1 MLNKVVLPYTIWYTG
16 LEKILRL
23 NLDKG
28 IDAVTN
34 ISTKATLNGTSVND
48 LVSAIFNPK
57 TKSIDITIRSDARMD
72 VDGEMEISLSYSD
85 AKTHESILVVSVR
98 SHENTATEAPEEVKQ
113 TKLTLL
119 NGQSHTVGAADEQ
132 VVYSFDLVNRNVT
145 DEFATYGDVKDM
157 LIGLGVTD
165 SGEKDQYTILLEGD
179 NLVLSKENDP
189 SYRKVINLAKYH
201 DEVSGEPLNVE
212 DLKRDILSIVDGK
225 LPDFEML
232 MNDILAEAVKKDA
245 QLKVDIL
252 HEVDGK
258 IPNGDTIKQEILAD
272 VNPRIPDKETLK
284 TEILES
290 AGEKDTALKTA
301 ILEEVGTRT
310 TQNNQ
315 SLKQEIMGE
324 VDGKL
329 PNTAVLKE
337 DILGEVDTKI
347 TTNNQTF
354 KSTVMSE
361 VDSKIPDVSVVKS
374 EILNEVNPRLL
385 DKETLK
391 QEILSAVPTP
401 ANYTLTMEEDNLVL
415 GKEGDDSYRK
425 VINLA
430 KYRDE
435 NTGNIDIYSF
445 IRKLERSNDEN
456 RSHFASEILYS
467 SNLSAQ
473 LNDNKDIEIYNTPN
487 YYYNAEHITTPYK
500 VLTIS
505 HDILSSQTVDVEQI
519 KKDILSAITIPKAET
534 IKEEILQALPTI
546 PNYTLTLNENTL
558 TLGKEGDSEYVKTI
572 DLSKYVNG
580 PAIDTEQ
587 LKRDIIAAIH
597 IPDENAIKQN
607 ILAEV
612 NPKLIDKDT
621 FKQEILSALPAK
633 DEYSLELTED
643 MLVLTKTN
651 DPSYRKEI
659 NLSKYH
665 DEVGQPINVESLK
678 TDILSQVDTKISAIP
693 KHNMT
698 ADEILNVLD
707 NENDPEKFNN
717 LANAIMIQFTSTDN
731 HLRFHKTDSA
741 YEIVLD
747 PDGDGELLTLSTPIL
762 TIPFTSLRELP
773 TATQSEPVTIE
784 KILALL
790 KDKSK
795 ASVVGEIAETLGI
808 TRPTP
813 GSALIITPTVENGIF
828 KPNPMTEVDFTNDFY
843 TKAKVDALLSTA
855 APSGPIEGHGRPDK
869 KAELNDAKIG
879 TTYVD
884 LDKTD
889 GAYIWMKKS
898 KWVVIEGDTGEV
910 DFAQTIFTHCKI
922 RRVNDTVIITPNK
935 SNNSTLK
942 RDIIEEIFDHN
953 NSIKLSHYSK
963 NGWEPLTETVVP
975 ITWIYDSNQTVGD
988 ISWEIIPDQDNK
1000 YVSYT
1005 GRVIFYKG
1013 IDEGMDIKLEPDY
1026 GLFGKDSENWILSMG
1041 LNDNIIMIYQ
1051 QFIYQTDA
1059 VWPELSN

>member
-1 MLNKVVLPYTIWYTG
+1 MLNKVVLPYTIWYTE

-23 NLDKG
+23 NLDKR
-28 IDAVTN
+28 IDAVSN
-34 ISTKATLNGTSVND
+34 ISTKATLNGSSVND

-85 AKTHESILVVSVR
+85 AKTHESVLVVSVR
-98 SHENTATEAPEEVKQ
+98 SHENTATENTEEVKQ

-132 VVYSFDLVNRNVT
+132 VVYSFNLVDRNVT

-157 LIGLGVTD
+157 LMGLGVTD

-225 LPDFEML
+225 IPNVETLRS
-232 MNDILAEAVKKDA
+232 DILSEVATKDA

-272 VNPRIPDKETLK
+272 VNPRIPDKDTLK
-284 TEILES
+284 TEILEA
-290 AGEKDTALKTA
+290 AGEKDTVLKTA

-361 VDSKIPDVSVVKS
+361 VDSKIPDVSAVKS

-385 DKETLK
+385 DKETFK
-391 QEILSAVPTP
+391 QEILSAIPTP

-425 VINLA
+425 VINLS

-435 NTGNIDIYSF
+435 VTG
-445 IRKLERSNDEN
+445 
-456 RSHFASEILYS
+456 
-467 SNLSAQ
+467 
-473 LNDNKDIEIYNTPN
+473 
-487 YYYNAEHITTPYK
+487 
-500 VLTIS
+500 
-505 HDILSSQTVDVEQI
+505 QTVDVEQI
-519 KKDILSAITIPKAET
+519 KRDILASITIPNAET
-534 IKEEILQALPTI
+534 IKEEIRQSLPTI

-558 TLGKEGDSEYVKTI
+558 TLGKEGDSEYSKTI

-580 PAIDTEQ
+580 PAVDTEQ
-587 LKRDIIAAIH
+587 LKQDIIATIH
-597 IPDENAIKQN
+597 IPDENTIKQN

-621 FKQEILSALPAK
+621 FKQEILSAIPTK

-643 MLVLTKTN
+643 TLVLTKTN
-651 DPSYRKEI
+651 DSSYRKEI

-665 DEVGQPINVESLK
+665 DEIGQPINVESLK
-678 TDILSQVDTKISAIP
+678 SDILSHVDTELS
-693 KHNMT
+693 NY
-698 ADEILNVLD
+698 ELD
-707 NENDPEKFNN
+707 DRLTINDPTVSDDG
-717 LANAIMIQFTSTDN
+717 LI
-731 HLRFHKTDSA
+731 HFH
-741 YEIVLD
+741 
-747 PDGDGELLTLSTPIL
+747 PDGANGGS
-762 TIPFTSLRELP
+762 SL
-773 TATQSEPVTIE
+773 
-784 KILALL
+784 
-790 KDKSK
+790 D
-795 ASVVGEIAETLGI
+795 
-808 TRPTP
+808 
-813 GSALIITPTVENGIF
+813 
-828 KPNPMTEVDFTNDFY
+828 
-843 TKAKVDALLSTA
+843 LSTA
-855 APSGPIEGHGRPDK
+855 FVPRKQLPSLLTNNILEGHGRPDK
-869 KAELNDAKIG
+869 KAELNNAKIG

-898 KWVVIEGDTGEV
+898 KWVVIEGDTGEREFNQSLIH
-910 DFAQTIFTHCKI
+910 DCII
-922 RRVNDTVIITPNK
+922 RRINNTVIITPR
-935 SNNSTLK
+935 ST
-942 RDIIEEIFDHN
+942 
-953 NSIKLSHYSK
+953 
-963 NGWEPLTETVVP
+963 
-975 ITWIYDSNQTVGD
+975 
-988 ISWEIIPDQDNK
+988 
-1000 YVSYT
+1000 
-1005 GRVIFYKG
+1005 
-1013 IDEGMDIKLEPDY
+1013 M
-1026 GLFGKDSENWILSMG
+1026 DSEIKRELFEV
-1041 LNDNIIMIYQ
+1041 DDFRY
-1051 QFIYQTDA
+1051 TDSSTNSSKISHSFKKGFRA
-1059 VWPELSN
+1059 YS

>member
-23 NLDKG
+23 NLDKK

-98 SHENTATEAPEEVKQ
+98 SHENTATETPEEVKQ

-119 NGQSHTVGAADEQ
+119 NGQSHTVGAAEEQ

-165 SGEKDQYTILLEGD
+165 SGEKDQYTIALEGD

-252 HEVDGK
+252 HEVDSK

-272 VNPRIPDKETLK
+272 VNPRIPDKDTLK

-290 AGEKDTALKTA
+290 AGEKDAALKTA
-301 ILEEVGTRT
+301 ILEEIGTRT

-374 EILNEVNPRLL
+374 EILGEVNPKLL

-415 GKEGDDSYRK
+415 SKEGDASYRK

-435 NTGNIDIYSF
+435 VAGSTNDLYSF
-445 IRKLERSNDEN
+445 INALEMSTDQI
-456 RSHFASEILYS
+456 RSHYASEILYS
-467 SNLSAQ
+467 SNLSAK
-473 LNDNKDIEIYNTPN
+473 LNDQKDIEIYNN
-487 YYYNAEHITTPYK
+487 SSYYNSNGDK
-500 VLTIS
+500 VSDSYRILTIS
-505 HDILSSQTVDVEQI
+505 HTILSSQNVDVEQI
-519 KKDILSAITIPKAET
+519 KKDILAAITIPKAET

-580 PAIDTEQ
+580 PAVDTEQ

-621 FKQEILSALPAK
+621 FKTEVLAAVPTHKMTAVEILDTLAYYG
-633 DEYSLELTED
+633 DEGDFSKFLILAGQLLISLSDENRLVFRKTE
-643 MLVLTKTN
+643 N
-651 DPSYRKEI
+651 S
-659 NLSKYH
+659 
-665 DEVGQPINVESLK
+665 
-678 TDILSQVDTKISAIP
+678 
-693 KHNMT
+693 
-698 ADEILNVLD
+698 
-707 NENDPEKFNN
+707 
-717 LANAIMIQFTSTDN
+717 
-731 HLRFHKTDSA
+731 
-741 YEIVLD
+741 YEIAFD
-747 PDGDGELLTLSTPIL
+747 ADDIGGAAPLSTTIL
-762 TIPFTSLRELP
+762 TIPFSSLREIP

-790 KDKSK
+790 KDESK

-808 TRPTP
+808 TRPIP
-813 GSALIITPTVENGIF
+813 GSALIITPTVKNGIF

-843 TKAKVDALLSTA
+843 TKSKVDALLSNA
-855 APSGPIEGHGRPDK
+855 SPSGPIEGHGRPDK
-869 KAELNDAKIG
+869 KAELENAKIG

-889 GAYIWMKKS
+889 GASIWMKKS
-898 KWVVIEGDTGEV
+898 KWVVIEGDTGDITLNSGMFNTDV
-910 DFAQTIFTHCKI
+910 KI
-922 RRVNDTVIITPNK
+922 RRINNTVIITPSLTTISDIKRDIFTITLDATIENTNTTAAMHIDK
-935 SNNSTLK
+935 LGFTPLVTSTYESTWYFTSNNSITGNPILNEKFVDQLNTQKYLSFSCRFEFLK
-942 RDIIEEIFDHN
+942 AID
-953 NSIKLSHYSK
+953 
-963 NGWEPLTETVVP
+963 NG
-975 ITWIYDSNQTVGD
+975 
-988 ISWEIIPDQDNK
+988 
-1000 YVSYT
+1000 
-1005 GRVIFYKG
+1005 F
-1013 IDEGMDIKLEPDY
+1013 DIKFIPDY
-1026 GLFGKDSENWILSMG
+1026 GVFFDL
-1041 LNDNIIMIYQ
+1041 DNIDFDYKVNLPFVDYFNIAYRL
-1051 QFIYQTDA
+1051 FTYETHD

>member
-23 NLDKG
+23 NLDKE
-28 IDAVTN
+28 IDSVTN
-34 ISTKATLNGTSVND
+34 IYTKATLNGSSIND

-85 AKTHESILVVSVR
+85 AKTHESVLVVSVR
-98 SHENTATEAPEEVKQ
+98 SHEKIATENPKEVKQ
-113 TKLTLL
+113 TKLTLR
-119 NGQSHTVGAADEQ
+119 NGESHTVGAADEQ
-132 VVYSFDLVNRNVT
+132 VVYSFNLVDRNVT

-225 LPDFEML
+225 LPNVETL
-232 MNDILAEAVKKDA
+232 KSDILAEADTKDA

-272 VNPRIPDKETLK
+272 VNPRIPDKDTLK
-284 TEILES
+284 TEILEA
-290 AGEKDTALKTA
+290 AGEKDTVLKTA

-401 ANYTLTMEEDNLVL
+401 ANYTLTMEGDNLVL

-425 VINLA
+425 VINLS
-430 KYRDE
+430 KYHDE
-435 NTGNIDIYSF
+435 VTG
-445 IRKLERSNDEN
+445 
-456 RSHFASEILYS
+456 
-467 SNLSAQ
+467 
-473 LNDNKDIEIYNTPN
+473 
-487 YYYNAEHITTPYK
+487 
-500 VLTIS
+500 
-505 HDILSSQTVDVEQI
+505 QTVDVEQI
-519 KKDILSAITIPKAET
+519 KRDILASITIPNAET
-534 IKEEILQALPTI
+534 IKEEIRRSLPTI
-546 PNYTLTLNENTL
+546 PNYTLMLNENTL
-558 TLGKEGDSEYVKTI
+558 TLGKEGDPSYSKII

-580 PAIDTEQ
+580 PAVDTEQ
-587 LKRDIIAAIH
+587 LKQNIIAAIH
-597 IPDENAIKQN
+597 IPDENTIKQN

-621 FKQEILSALPAK
+621 FKQEILSALPTK

-643 MLVLTKTN
+643 TLVLTKTN
-651 DPSYRKEI
+651 DSSYRKEI

-665 DEVGQPINVESLK
+665 DEPDDRLTIY
-678 TDILSQVDTKISAIP
+678 
-693 KHNMT
+693 
-698 ADEILNVLD
+698 
-707 NENDPEKFNN
+707 DPTVSDDG
-717 LANAIMIQFTSTDN
+717 LIQFHPN
-731 HLRFHKTDSA
+731 
-741 YEIVLD
+741 
-747 PDGDGELLTLSTPIL
+747 G
-762 TIPFTSLRELP
+762 
-773 TATQSEPVTIE
+773 
-784 KILALL
+784 
-790 KDKSK
+790 
-795 ASVVGEIAETLGI
+795 
-808 TRPTP
+808 
-813 GSALIITPTVENGIF
+813 ENGGSSL
-828 KPNPMTEVDFTNDFY
+828 D
-843 TKAKVDALLSTA
+843 LSTA
-855 APSGPIEGHGRPDK
+855 FVPRKQLPSLLTNNILEGHGRPDK
-869 KAELNDAKIG
+869 KAELNNAKIG

-910 DFAQTIFTHCKI
+910 EFNQSLISDCKI
-922 RRVNDTVIITPNK
+922 RRINNTIIVSPRPY
-935 SNNSTLK
+935 SESGIK
-942 RDIIEEIFDHN
+942 REIFNISGFNYTDETT
-953 NSIKLSHYSK
+953 NSIKIAHSSK
-963 NGWEPLTETVVP
+963 KGFTPMVKSVIP
-975 ITWIYDSNQTVGD
+975 ITWIYDNSQSSNLMWD
-988 ISWEIIPDQDNK
+988 PEISSQPDK
-1000 YVSYT
+1000 YIAYT
-1005 GRVIFYKG
+1005 GRFIFNKSVDPSELYIIFQPDFGVFPNHDLSNEDALLKVG
-1013 IDEGMDIKLEPDY
+1013 MAINDEFKILYQNLIYET
-1026 GLFGKDSENWILSMG
+1026 DS
-1041 LNDNIIMIYQ
+1041 D
-1051 QFIYQTDA
+1051 
-1059 VWPELSN
+1059 WPELSN

>member
-72 VDGEMEISLSYSD
+72 VDGEMKISLSYSD

-98 SHENTATEAPEEVKQ
+98 SHENTATETPEEVKQ

-132 VVYSFDLVNRNVT
+132 VVYSFDLVDRNVT
-145 DEFATYGDVKDM
+145 DEFATYGDIKDM
-157 LIGLGVTD
+157 LISLGVTD

-225 LPDFEML
+225 LPNVETL
-232 MNDILAEAVKKDA
+232 KSDILAEAATKDT
-245 QLKVDIL
+245 QLKADIL

-272 VNPRIPDKETLK
+272 VNPRIPDKDTLK

-324 VDGKL
+324 VDSKL

-385 DKETLK
+385 DKETFK
-391 QEILSAVPTP
+391 QEILSAIPAP

-415 GKEGDDSYRK
+415 GKEGDASYRK
-425 VINLA
+425 VINLS

-435 NTGNIDIYSF
+435 VTG
-445 IRKLERSNDEN
+445 
-456 RSHFASEILYS
+456 
-467 SNLSAQ
+467 
-473 LNDNKDIEIYNTPN
+473 
-487 YYYNAEHITTPYK
+487 
-500 VLTIS
+500 
-505 HDILSSQTVDVEQI
+505 QTVDVEQI
-519 KKDILSAITIPKAET
+519 KKDILAAITIPKAET
-534 IKEEILQALPTI
+534 IKEEIIQSLPTI

-558 TLGKEGDSEYVKTI
+558 TLGKEGHSEYAKTI
-572 DLSKYVNG
+572 NLSKYVNG
-580 PAIDTEQ
+580 PAVDTEQ

-597 IPDENAIKQN
+597 VPEPPQPSK
-607 ILAEV
+607 LV
-612 NPKLIDKDT
+612 NNPSVT
-621 FKQEILSALPAK
+621 NG
-633 DEYSLELTED
+633 
-643 MLVLTKTN
+643 VL
-651 DPSYRKEI
+651 
-659 NLSKYH
+659 
-665 DEVGQPINVESLK
+665 
-678 TDILSQVDTKISAIP
+678 
-693 KHNMT
+693 
-698 ADEILNVLD
+698 
-707 NENDPEKFNN
+707 KFN
-717 LANAIMIQFTSTDN
+717 TETD
-731 HLRFHKTDSA
+731 A
-741 YEIVLD
+741 
-747 PDGDGELLTLSTPIL
+747 
-762 TIPFTSLRELP
+762 P
-773 TATQSEPVTIE
+773 T
-784 KILALL
+784 
-790 KDKSK
+790 
-795 ASVVGEIAETLGI
+795 
-808 TRPTP
+808 
-813 GSALIITPTVENGIF
+813 
-828 KPNPMTEVDFTNDFY
+828 VDFTNDFY
-843 TKAKVDALLSTA
+843 TKAKIDELLRSTN
-855 APSGPIEGHGRPDK
+855 SNNVIFGTGRPDRGDHPNNNE
-869 KAELNDAKIG
+869 AAGKI
-879 TTYVD
+879 YI
-884 LDKTD
+884 DKNSTD
-889 GAYIWMKKS
+889 GAYIWFKEER
-898 KWVVIEGDTGEV
+898 WWRVLVGDTKWINLP
-910 DFAQTIFTHCKI
+910 TLNLYSNSRIRI
-922 RRVNDTVIITPNK
+922 RRI
-935 SNNSTLK
+935 NNT
-942 RDIIEEIFDHN
+942 
-953 NSIKLSHYSK
+953 
-963 NGWEPLTETVVP
+963 
-975 ITWIYDSNQTVGD
+975 IYVEFSG
-988 ISWEIIPDQDNK
+988 
-1000 YVSYT
+1000 
-1005 GRVIFYKG
+1005 
-1013 IDEGMDIKLEPDY
+1013 LAY
-1026 GLFGKDSENWILSMG
+1026 GLFGHIPYNQAVGYKPSPNVMRLTSDNAIPDGFKADNAFVGNVISDVENPGKILGSYAITG
-1041 LNDNIIMIYQ
+1041 NNDLNYIKIFYTEGVPNKNVNDLRLQ
-1051 QFIYQTDA
+1051 PA
-1059 VWPELSN
+1059 VYAATEQSWPTL

>member
-28 IDAVTN
+28 IDTVTN

-57 TKSIDITIRSDARMD
+57 TKSVDITIRSDARMD

-98 SHENTATEAPEEVKQ
+98 SHENTATETPEEVKQ

-119 NGQSHTVGAADEQ
+119 NGQSHTVGAAEEQ
-132 VVYSFDLVNRNVT
+132 VVYSFDLVDRNVT

-157 LIGLGVTD
+157 LIGLGITD
-165 SGEKDQYTILLEGD
+165 GGEKDQYTIALEGD
-179 NLVLSKENDP
+179 NLILSKENDP
-189 SYRKVINLAKYH
+189 SYRKAINLAKYH

-225 LPDFEML
+225 LPNVETL
-232 MNDILAEAVKKDA
+232 KSDILSEAATKDA

-258 IPNGDTIKQEILAD
+258 IPNADTIKQDILAD
-272 VNPRIPDKETLK
+272 VNPRIPDKDTLK

-290 AGEKDTALKTA
+290 AGEKDAALKTA
-301 ILEEVGTRT
+301 ILEEIGTRT

-347 TTNNQTF
+347 TTNNQIF

-374 EILNEVNPRLL
+374 EILNEVNPKLL

-425 VINLA
+425 IINLS
-430 KYRDE
+430 KYHDA
-435 NTGNIDIYSF
+435 NTGGINDIYSF
-445 IRKLERSNDEN
+445 VHILELSTDSNRN
-456 RSHFASEILYS
+456 HFANEVLYNF
-467 SNLSAQ
+467 NLSVKV
-473 LNDNKDIEIYNTPN
+473 NDNKDIEIYNTPD
-487 YYYNAEHITTPYK
+487 YYDSNSEKVTTPYK

-505 HDILSSQTVDVEQI
+505 HDILSSQNVDIEQI
-519 KKDILSAITIPKAET
+519 KKDILAAITIPKAET

-558 TLGKEGDSEYVKTI
+558 TLGKEGDSEYSKTI

-587 LKRDIIAAIH
+587 LKRDIVAAIH

-612 NPKLIDKDT
+612 NPKLIDKDS
-621 FKQEILSALPAK
+621 FKNEVLAAVPTHALTSDAILNTLNS
-633 DEYSLELTED
+633 ELE
-643 MLVLTKTN
+643 
-651 DPSYRKEI
+651 
-659 NLSKYH
+659 
-665 DEVGQPINVESLK
+665 
-678 TDILSQVDTKISAIP
+678 IP
-693 KHNMT
+693 KFT
-698 ADEILNVLD
+698 T
-707 NENDPEKFNN
+707 
-717 LANAIMIQFTSTDN
+717 LAMDIALGLTDR
-731 HLRFHKTDSA
+731 LVFHKTDNS
-741 YEIVLD
+741 YEISYD
-747 PDGDGELLTLSTPIL
+747 PDGPNGNASAIESPIL
-762 TIPFTSLRELP
+762 TIPFSSLRELP
-773 TATQSEPVTIE
+773 TATQAEPVTLE
-784 KILALL
+784 KIFELL
-790 KDKSK
+790 NDDSK
-795 ASVVGEIAETLGI
+795 ANVLNMIKNKLDIPEPVHPVKLISEPSVTNGVLKFNTETD
-808 TRPTP
+808 
-813 GSALIITPTVENGIF
+813 TPT
-828 KPNPMTEVDFTNDFY
+828 VDFTNDFY
-843 TKAKVDALLSTA
+843 TKAKVDALLSNA

-898 KWVVIEGDTGEV
+898 KWTVVEGDTGDIPLKNSGMFSDE
-910 DFAQTIFTHCKI
+910 IKI
-922 RRVNDTVIITPNK
+922 RRINNTVIITPSVTTE
-935 SNNSTLK
+935 SNIK
-942 RDIIEEIFDHN
+942 RDTFDIN
-953 NSIKLSHYSK
+953 MNVTSDNVDTTAVMNVDKL
-963 NGWEPLTETVVP
+963 GFTPLVTSTHESTWYFIAADVLSENP
-975 ITWIYDSNQTVGD
+975 ISDEKVSNQLVT
-988 ISWEIIPDQDNK
+988 QK
-1000 YVSYT
+1000 YLSFSC
-1005 GRVIFYKG
+1005 RFEFFKA
-1013 IDEGMDIKLEPDY
+1013 IDSGFDIKFIPDY
-1026 GLFGKDSENWILSMG
+1026 GVFLNISNIDLDYNVNLPFVGYIHIAHRLFTYETHD
-1041 LNDNIIMIYQ
+1041 
-1051 QFIYQTDA
+1051 